1 MLKEIRGDNMFQKE
15 IQEIVKNLKYTIDNV
30 GSSEDEVYIF
40 EEKYILF

>member
-1 MLKEIRGDNMFQKE
+1 MFPKE

-30 GSSEDEVYIF
+30 GRSEDEVYIF